1 MASELVGRFMSA
13 VQAFER
19 SGEPAVL
26 LTLFDEDCEAV
37 VMGRTEPARGLRE
50 VEAFWRDYLSGF
62 RGVQTGFTHVVEGD
76 GGAVLEWVARGALA
90 SGEPVQLKG
99 VTVLELE
106 QGKVR
111 RLRGY
116 HDSAVRRFS
125 T

>member
-1 MASELVGRFMSA
+1 MTSKPVERFMRA
-13 VQAFER
+13 LKDFER
-19 SGEPAVL
+19 SGEPAPL
-26 LTLFDEDCEAV
+26 LALFDEECEAV
-37 VMGRTEPARGLRE
+37 VLGRTEPARGLRE
-50 VEAFWRDYLSGF
+50 LEAFWRDYLSAF

-106 QGKVR
+106 DGKIR

-116 HDSAVRRFS
+116 HDSAMRRD
-125 T
+125 